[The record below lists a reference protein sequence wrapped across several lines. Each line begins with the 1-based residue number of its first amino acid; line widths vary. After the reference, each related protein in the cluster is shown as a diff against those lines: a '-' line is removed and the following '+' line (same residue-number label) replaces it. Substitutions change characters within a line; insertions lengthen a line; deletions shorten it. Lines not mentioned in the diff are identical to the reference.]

1 MYNRA
6 NIYKAMQ
13 LPKAEIER
21 LKCAMSYFEYK
32 MTQYRDKGDVER
44 YMYFAKRA
52 SRYVAKIA
60 EVMEQKV

>member
-1 MYNRA
+1 
-6 NIYKAMQ
+6 MQ